1 MASSLALDLAF
12 EARGW
17 DGHSQPT
24 TAPVRWHP
32 NKYEVVPGQCDPDD
46 KVRHFGILDWT
57 YAGALWLNCT
67 SDNLSPFCYNRL
79 S

>member
-24 TAPVRWHP
+24 TATVRWHP

-46 KVRHFGILDWT
+46 KFRHLGILDWT
-57 YAGALWLNCT
+57 YVSALGLNWT